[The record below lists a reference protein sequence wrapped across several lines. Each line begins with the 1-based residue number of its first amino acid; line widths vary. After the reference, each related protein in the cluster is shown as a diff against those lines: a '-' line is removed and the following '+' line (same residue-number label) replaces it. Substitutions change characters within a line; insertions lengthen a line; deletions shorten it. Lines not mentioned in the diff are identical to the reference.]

1 MADISKVQLP
11 GSTEQYNIKDA
22 TARSNYETLKNR
34 VDNHGQEIDKLNDS
48 NIRTD
53 EHIKSIEKTFSVLSK
68 IMISVVAAIVLLIIK
83 GALKI

>member
-1 MADISKVQLP
+1 MNEDIKFVTQ
-11 GSTEQYNIKDA
+11 EQCQERRIKIKEDYD
-22 TARSNYETLKNR
+22 NLKNR
-34 VDNHGQEIDKLNDS
+34 VDNHGKEIDNLNDS

>member
-1 MADISKVQLP
+1 MSEVIKFVTQ
-11 GSTEQYNIKDA
+11 EQCQERRVKIKEDYD
-22 TARSNYETLKNR
+22 NLKNR
-34 VDNHGQEIDKLNDS
+34 VDNHGKEIDNLNDS

-53 EHIKSIEKTFSVLSK
+53 EHIKNIEKTFGILSK

>member
-1 MADISKVQLP
+1 MSEEIKFVTQ
-11 GSTEQYNIKDA
+11 EQCQERRVKIKEDYD
-22 TARSNYETLKNR
+22 NLKNR
-34 VDNHGQEIDKLNDS
+34 VDNHGKEIDNLNDN

>member
-1 MADISKVQLP
+1 MSEEIRFVTQ
-11 GSTEQYNIKDA
+11 EQCQERRIKIKEDYD
-22 TARSNYETLKNR
+22 NLKAR
-34 VDNHGQEIDKLNDS
+34 VDNHGKEIDNLNDS

-53 EHIKSIEKTFSVLSK
+53 EHIKSIEKTFGVLSK

>member
-1 MADISKVQLP
+1 MNEDVKFVTQ
-11 GSTEQYNIKDA
+11 EQCQERRVKIKEDYD
-22 TARSNYETLKNR
+22 NLKNR
-34 VDNHGQEIDKLNDS
+34 VDNHGKEIDNLNDN

-53 EHIKSIEKTFSVLSK
+53 EHIKNIEKTFGILSK

>member
-1 MADISKVQLP
+1 MSEEIRFVTQ
-11 GSTEQYNIKDA
+11 EQCQERRIKIKEDYD
-22 TARSNYETLKNR
+22 NLKAR
-34 VDNHGQEIDKLNDS
+34 VDNHGKEIDNLNDS

-53 EHIKSIEKTFSVLSK
+53 EHIKSIEKTFSILSK

>member
-1 MADISKVQLP
+1 MSEEIKFVTQ
-11 GSTEQYNIKDA
+11 EQCQERRVKIKEDYD
-22 TARSNYETLKNR
+22 NLKNR
-34 VDNHGQEIDKLNDS
+34 VDNHGKEIDNLNDS

-53 EHIKSIEKTFSVLSK
+53 EHIKSIEKTFSILSK

>member
-1 MADISKVQLP
+1 MNEDIKFVTQ
-11 GSTEQYNIKDA
+11 EQCQERRVKIKEDYD
-22 TARSNYETLKNR
+22 NLKNR
-34 VDNHGQEIDKLNDS
+34 VDNHGKEIDNLNDS

-53 EHIKSIEKTFSVLSK
+53 EHIKNIEKTFGILSK

>member
-1 MADISKVQLP
+1 MTSDNNFVTQ
-11 GSTEQYNIKDA
+11 EQCQERRIKIKEDYD
-22 TARSNYETLKNR
+22 NLKNR

>member
-1 MADISKVQLP
+1 MTSDNNFVTQ
-11 GSTEQYNIKDA
+11 EQCKERRIKIKEDYD
-22 TARSNYETLKNR
+22 NLKAR

-48 NIRTD
+48 NIRAD

>member
-1 MADISKVQLP
+1 MSEEIKFVTQ
-11 GSTEQYNIKDA
+11 EQCQERRVKIKEDYD
-22 TARSNYETLKNR
+22 NLKNR
-34 VDNHGQEIDKLNDS
+34 VDNHGKEIDKLNDN

-53 EHIKSIEKTFSVLSK
+53 EHIKNIEKTFGILSK

>member
-1 MADISKVQLP
+1 MSEEIKFVTQ
-11 GSTEQYNIKDA
+11 EQCQERRVKIKEDYD
-22 TARSNYETLKNR
+22 NLKNR
-34 VDNHGQEIDKLNDS
+34 VDNHGKEIDNLNDS

>member
-1 MADISKVQLP
+1 MSEEIKFVTQ
-11 GSTEQYNIKDA
+11 EQCQERRVKIKEDYD
-22 TARSNYETLKNR
+22 NLKNR
-34 VDNHGQEIDKLNDS
+34 VDNHGKEIDNLNDS

-53 EHIKSIEKTFSVLSK
+53 EHIKNIEKTFGILSK

>member
-1 MADISKVQLP
+1 MSEEIKFVTQ
-11 GSTEQYNIKDA
+11 EQCQERRVKIKEDYD
-22 TARSNYETLKNR
+22 NLKNR
-34 VDNHGQEIDKLNDS
+34 VDNHGKEIDNLNDS

-53 EHIKSIEKTFSVLSK
+53 EHIKSIEKTFGILSK

>member
-1 MADISKVQLP
+1 MTADNNFVTQ
-11 GSTEQYNIKDA
+11 EQCKERRIKIKEDYD
-22 TARSNYETLKNR
+22 NLKNR

>member
-1 MADISKVQLP
+1 MNEDIKFVTQ
-11 GSTEQYNIKDA
+11 EQCQERRVKIKEDYD
-22 TARSNYETLKNR
+22 NLKNR
-34 VDNHGQEIDKLNDS
+34 VDNHGKELDVLNDS
-48 NIRTD
+48 SIRTD

>member
-1 MADISKVQLP
+1 MNEDIKFVTQ
-11 GSTEQYNIKDA
+11 EQCQERRVKIKEDYD
-22 TARSNYETLKNR
+22 NLKNR
-34 VDNHGQEIDKLNDS
+34 VDNHGKEIDNLNDS

>member
-1 MADISKVQLP
+1 MTADNNFVTQ
-11 GSTEQYNIKDA
+11 EQCQERRIKIKEDYD
-22 TARSNYETLKNR
+22 NLKNR

-53 EHIKSIEKTFSVLSK
+53 EHIKSIDKTFSVLSK

>member
-1 MADISKVQLP
+1 MTADNNFVTQ
-11 GSTEQYNIKDA
+11 EQCQERRIKIKEDYD
-22 TARSNYETLKNR
+22 NLKNR

>member
-1 MADISKVQLP
+1 MSEEIKFVTQ
-11 GSTEQYNIKDA
+11 EQCQERRVKIKEDYD
-22 TARSNYETLKNR
+22 NLKNR
-34 VDNHGQEIDKLNDS
+34 VDNHGKEIDNLNDN

-53 EHIKSIEKTFSVLSK
+53 EHIKNIEKTFGILSK